1 MRGDMSVRDHGL
13 FHCQRSCPSSKVAQ
27 FRGRFLQACARQ
39 QPVRTMRGS
48 PVSQAPEGAE
58 FRPDGSAGHR
68 IVDLLQRRMVV
79 SVLFAVVPAV
89 VAWSGGLC
97 PANAL
102 VLRLPGRRLTL
113 HDVLLGVLAWF
124 QAHCYAG

>member
-1 MRGDMSVRDHGL
+1 MRA
-13 FHCQRSCPSSKVAQ
+13 HCQ
-27 FRGRFLQACARQ
+27 
-39 QPVRTMRGS
+39 QPERTTRGS
-48 PVSQAPEGAE
+48 PGVSGARGRGAAFQ
-58 FRPDGSAGHR
+58 FRPDGSARHR

-113 HDVLLGVLAWF
+113 HDVLLGFLAWF
-124 QAHCYAG
+124 QAHC

>member
-1 MRGDMSVRDHGL
+1 MAFSIASAHVHPVKWHNFVEGFSRRVRVSNL
-13 FHCQRSCPSSKVAQ
+13 
-27 FRGRFLQACARQ
+27 CARCVV
-39 QPVRTMRGS
+39 VR
-48 PVSQAPEGAE
+48 VSQAPEGAE